1 MLLVSI
7 ISSSLN
13 ADKMIWEPCQKS
25 GFGKA
30 GDADLGFRILSDGFR
45 IQNSGYYKMLSSQVL
60 ERLTR

>member
-1 MLLVSI
+1 MHLLCYLKLLVSI

-30 GDADLGFRILSDGFR
+30 GDADLGFRIL
-45 IQNSGYYKMLSSQVL
+45 
-60 ERLTR
+60 